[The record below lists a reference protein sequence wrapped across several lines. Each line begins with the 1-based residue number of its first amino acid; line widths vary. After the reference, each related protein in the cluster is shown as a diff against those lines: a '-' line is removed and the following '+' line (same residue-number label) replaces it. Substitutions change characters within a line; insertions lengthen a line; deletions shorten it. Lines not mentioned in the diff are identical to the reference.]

1 MLSDS
6 RKEIW
11 EWANPVLVLS
21 NPKPH
26 CFDVAEAVRD
36 AQWILEGASEPMIG
50 PAYLELNEELDRR
63 DVEIHL
69 HPHLQR
75 RAAEVAAHP
84 QRHRLQRLQLPPDG
98 TRCCFPRPH
107 EVAEG
112 QRWPYAHKLNSQ
124 VQLSEYIFR
133 HIL

>member
-50 PAYLELNEELDRR
+50 PAYLELKGEVD
-63 DVEIHL
+63 L
-69 HPHLQR
+69 HPHLR
-75 RAAEVAAHP
+75 LRAAEVAAHP
-84 QRHRLQRLQLPPDG
+84 QRH
-98 TRCCFPRPH
+98 
-107 EVAEG
+107 
-112 QRWPYAHKLNSQ
+112 
-124 VQLSEYIFR
+124 
-133 HIL
+133 